1 MARITGTPS
10 DDNLRGTGGDDQ
22 LRGLAGDDQLF
33 GLAGRDLLRGGE
45 GSDLLQGGR
54 NNDRIDGGAGSD
66 TISFLDS
73 TDQGVFCDLGS
84 GEASAAFPEPGEPNS
99 IGVDRFT
106 GVEDIVGTQFRDLL
120 NTDGAG
126 SARNDLYGRGGDDLL
141 QAGEGPD
148 RLFGGAGRDD
158 LRGLDGEQLLDGGS
172 GKDIFRF
179 GGGDYTVHSGGGD
192 DRMVLSRGFTSTI
205 TVDDFA
211 YGEDHFS
218 TTGDDFRDAVDS
230 NDNGRFDRGDD
241 AVSVGQGDLTFD
253 LSDFY
258 GQEPRSYLVTLENYT
273 SVATADLIEFL

>member
-45 GSDLLQGGR
+45 GFDLLQGGR

-84 GEASAAFPEPGEPNS
+84 GEASAAFLEPGEPNS

-106 GVEDIVGTQFRDLL
+106 GVENIVGTQFRDLL

-126 SARNDLYGRGGDDLL
+126 FEQNDLYGRGGDDLL

-158 LRGLDGEQLLDGGS
+158 LRGLDGEQLLDGGT
-172 GKDIFRF
+172 GEDFFRF
-179 GGGDYTVHSGGGD
+179 GGGDYTVHGGSGD
-192 DRMVLSRGFTSTI
+192 DRVLLTGGFTSTI
-205 TVDDFA
+205 TVDDFV
-211 YGEDHFS
+211 YGQDHFVTS
-218 TTGDDFRDAVDS
+218 GDDFRDAVDS

-241 AVSVGQGDLTFD
+241 AVSVRGGDLTFD
-253 LSDFY
+253 PSEFY
-258 GQEPRSYLVTLENYT
+258 GQEPGSYLVTLENYT
-273 SVATADLIEFL
+273 SIATADLIEFL